1 VAVDLPGHGRSNW
14 RGQGDYRPR
23 RLAGAVAG
31 AAQSFAPAGVPV
43 VGRGLGALVGIAA
56 NAKAP
61 GQLGRLV
68 LVDTLPGSLAALG
81 NPWPVNSPDF
91 ADQLEARD
99 WLAAR
104 IGEEAE
110 RSALLE
116 TIEGADGRWTWR
128 HHLGSLPDGTPTV
141 LDDETLWAQL
151 ASTQGPLLIR
161 TEGGPLDD
169 EAVARFSAD
178 VPGGETAVTEPGPAA
193 LAGLLNTLL
202 A

>member
-1 VAVDLPGHGRSNW
+1 
-14 RGQGDYRPR
+14 
-23 RLAGAVAG
+23 VAG
-31 AAQSFAPAGVPV
+31 AAQSFAPAGTPV

-68 LVDTLPGSLAALG
+68 LVDTLPGSLAALKS
-81 NPWPVNSPDF
+81 PWPVNSPDF

-104 IGEEAE
+104 IGEGGDVGEEAE
-110 RSALLE
+110 RSARLE
-116 TIEGADGRWTWR
+116 TIEGADGRWSWR
-128 HHLGSLPDGTPTV
+128 HHLATLPEGTPTV
-141 LDDETLWAQL
+141 LDDESLWAQL
-151 ASTQGPLLIR
+151 AAAEAPLLIR

-169 EAVARFSAD
+169 KAVARFTAD
-178 VPGGETAVTEPGPAA
+178 VPGGETATTEPGPAA
-193 LAGLLNTLL
+193 LAAVLNTLL

>member
-1 VAVDLPGHGRSNW
+1 
-14 RGQGDYRPR
+14 
-23 RLAGAVAG
+23 VAG
-31 AAQSFAPAGVPV
+31 TAQSFAPAGVPV
-43 VGRGLGALVGIAA
+43 VGHGLGALVAIAA

-68 LVDTLPGSLAALG
+68 LVDTLPGTLAALG

-104 IGEEAE
+104 TGGGGDAGAEAG
-110 RSALLE
+110 RIARLE

-128 HHLGSLPDGTPTV
+128 HHLASLPDGTPTV
-141 LDDETLWAQL
+141 LDDDTLWAQL
-151 ASTQGPLLIR
+151 AATEGSLLIR

-169 EAVARFSAD
+169 KAVARFTAD
-178 VPGGETAVTEPGPAA
+178 VPGGETATTEPGPAA
-193 LAGLLNTLL
+193 LAALLNTLS